1 MLRTLVS
8 IMKTTV
14 DKVIGSSD
22 GLRTFPLVSVVQC
35 LATMPGEHPKSTY
48 SSQCKNLSRAF
59 AAQILWNTVEI
70 EDELGESLPIMPL
83 PLPYRIDG
91 FRRWSFMSSPSKLGL
106 SFFIPHSDQ
115 FLLKSTWLGI
125 IRTTCEELG
134 VCVLESSRS
143 DTGW

>member
-1 MLRTLVS
+1 
-8 IMKTTV
+8 
-14 DKVIGSSD
+14 
-22 GLRTFPLVSVVQC
+22 
-35 LATMPGEHPKSTY
+35 MPGEHPKSTY

-91 FRRWSFMSSPSKLGL
+91 FRRC
-106 SFFIPHSDQ
+106 DQ